1 MSESNDN
8 PQERETLLEFPCSF
22 PIKAF
27 GKKDSGFEDRVYKLV
42 KAHAPELERA
52 DMSQRESSG
61 GKYVAVT
68 AQIMAQSQAQ
78 LDAIYTDLTDSGA
91 VLMSL

>member
-1 MSESNDN
+1 MTDSTPDN
-8 PQERETLLEFPCSF
+8 ERETLLEFPCEF

-27 GKKDSGFEDRVYKLV
+27 GKKDGDFAKRVFEIIKV
-42 KAHAPELERA
+42 HAPELTREDLSA
-52 DMSQRESSG
+52 RESSG

-68 AQIMAQSQAQ
+68 AQITAHSQSQ
-78 LDAIYTDLTDSGA
+78 LDAIYSDLTDSGA

>member
-1 MSESNDN
+1 MTDSPDN
-8 PQERETLLEFPCSF
+8 NPERDTLLEFPCDF

-27 GKKDSGFEDRVYKLV
+27 GKKDADFENRVFELV
-42 KAHAPELERA
+42 RAHVPELTRDNVSA
-52 DMSQRESSG
+52 RESSG

-68 AQIMAQSQAQ
+68 AQIVAHSQAQ
-78 LDAIYTDLTDSGA
+78 LDAIYGDLTRSGA